1 MSKNY
6 VRVTPRVKKGK
17 PVGFDLHDQ
26 FRKQIPIG
34 TKLVYEASTTLDPE
48 FIRRKMKV
56 TITGDFP
63 YCFTCDSGHFKLSVN
78 KAAIY
83 CGAERLYLYDPDEE

>member
-6 VRVTPRVKKGK
+6 VRVTPRVKKGN

-34 TKLVYEASTTLDPE
+34 TKLVYEASTTLDP
-48 FIRRKMKV
+48 
-56 TITGDFP
+56 
-63 YCFTCDSGHFKLSVN
+63 
-78 KAAIY
+78 
-83 CGAERLYLYDPDEE
+83 